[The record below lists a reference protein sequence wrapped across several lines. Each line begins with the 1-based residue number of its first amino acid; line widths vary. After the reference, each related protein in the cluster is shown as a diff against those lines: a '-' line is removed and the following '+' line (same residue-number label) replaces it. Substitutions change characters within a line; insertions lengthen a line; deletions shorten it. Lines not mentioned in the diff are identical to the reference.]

1 MFCFALFSK
10 EDSSKGEKAFKLCDC
25 WGRMRKMQSLPW
37 NESLSSWL
45 WELKVCPGAG
55 KEIEPGSLEPG
66 GPLSTPGWK
75 IWGWDTLPLLHYF
88 IRLLTNKHMETIH
101 SREVITFSFKGMAST
116 VSSVKNYLNPSL
128 TSNPPSHFPKFLSHA
143 FQRVW
148 WLFCSFYRTL
158 CSVHPALLFHPGV
171 TQGRGGSGADLR
183 HHHPHD
189 GRHPCAQPWW
199 TPE

>member
-1 MFCFALFSK
+1 
-10 EDSSKGEKAFKLCDC
+10 
-25 WGRMRKMQSLPW
+25 MRKMQNLHQ
-37 NESLSSWL
+37 NESLSFWL

-55 KEIEPGSLEPG
+55 KEIEPSLLEPG

-101 SREVITFSFKGMAST
+101 SQEVITFSFKGMAGP
-116 VSSVKNYLNPSL
+116 VSSVKNYFNPSL
-128 TSNPPSHFPKFLSHA
+128 TSNPPSHFPKFCSHA

-158 CSVHPALLFHPGV
+158 CSVHPAPLFHPGV
-171 TQGRGGSGADLR
+171 TQGRGDKQSWSPVPSSSWRKSSPL
-183 HHHPHD
+183 
-189 GRHPCAQPWW
+189 QPWW
-199 TPE
+199 PTE